1 MNPKHFDRSQ
11 LKFYAVL
18 IPVGILMA
26 LPILFIIVNAF
37 KPTDELFAY
46 PPRFYVK
53 NPTLDNFR
61 LLLSVSSGTTV
72 PAVRYLFN
80 SVIVSAAVVFTTV
93 FISTAAGFALSKK
106 KFRGRG
112 LLFDI
117 NKTALMFVSV
127 AVSIPRYFIIVYG
140 GIFDTIWAN
149 ILPLVVIPTGVFLVK
164 QFADQLPDALIEAA
178 VIDGASDFKIL
189 RKIVFPL
196 IKPTLATV
204 TILSFQSVWNNIE
217 TSSLYIN
224 NESLKTFA
232 FYMSTLTSVTSGS
245 IAGQGISAAETLIMF
260 MPNLILFIILQ
271 SRVMNTMAHSGIK

>member
-11 LKFYAVL
+11 LKYYAVL

-245 IAGQGISAAETLIMF
+245 IAGQGISAAATLIMF

>member
-217 TSSLYIN
+217 TLSLYIN

-245 IAGQGISAAETLIMF
+245 IAGQGISAAATLIMF